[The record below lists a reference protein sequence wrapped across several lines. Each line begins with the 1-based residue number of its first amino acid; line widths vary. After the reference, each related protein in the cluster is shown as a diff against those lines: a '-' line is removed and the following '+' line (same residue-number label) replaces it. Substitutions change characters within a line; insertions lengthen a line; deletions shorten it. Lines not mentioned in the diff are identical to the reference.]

1 MPDAC
6 VSHDI
11 LGIAAL
17 QYNSNINSSGSD
29 SGVTRKLKLIGK
41 SVLMT
46 MRIRISWSFYHA

>member
-6 VSHDI
+6 ASHDM

-17 QYNSNINSSGSD
+17 QYNSDINLSGSD
-29 SGVTRKLKLIGK
+29 SGVIRMLILIGK

-46 MRIRISWSFYHA
+46 MRIRTSWIFYHA